1 VIAPEKEYLERIRVL
16 MKRRRVALAFKQN
29 DAARMSGVNVNT
41 LRHFEQKGEISL
53 ENLLMLMHAYK
64 MDLRIV
70 QCIEDMSWWSVAEL
84 EKAERNKTV
93 RYHEITYR

>member
-1 VIAPEKEYLERIRVL
+1 
-16 MKRRRVALAFKQN
+16 
-29 DAARMSGVNVNT
+29 
-41 LRHFEQKGEISL
+41 
-53 ENLLMLMHAYK
+53 MLMHAYK